1 VEPKNSYA
9 NASTDAQKWYLV
21 PADNP
26 QQASKV
32 DAYYSPNH
40 ANTNGDPEKPFL
52 TTYPTNKDKVD
63 VPIGVTK
70 RANNSVWI
78 VKKTGDYYYIIH
90 AATGKYVIY
99 EVPLPNDPDKNDDA
113 TEGNNGKRK
122 TMHLQTPDDEE
133 GTGTYRL
140 NANDNFKFKIS
151 QDNNKT
157 YYNITPMNRSGWYW
171 NPAGGNKDKYY
182 GTKSNIY
189 QEGLVGVYNSSTDG
203 GSKWHFEEKTLSAP
217 TINVTHSRVTVTEN
231 NGLPEGYNVR
241 YTFSSEGTPADP
253 TASSTVMGS
262 DGYLVTEAG
271 TLKVVIERYG
281 IVLTGVAEQEV
292 SPVYCATP
300 VISFDYSSSEVSITC
315 ATEGAT
321 IYYTLD
327 GSTPTAE
334 STQYDGAFLLTENAT
349 VKAIAVCTDYLN
361 SEVATQTINQIS
373 SPVISYNGDNIEI
386 TPPGEGYDIYYTKDG
401 STPTVSEG
409 IKYTDPLTPEDVE
422 GAIEIKAFAV
432 DQANTNRFSEVTS
445 FLLYGE
451 NRKLLIQSQ
460 TTAHF
465 YLMPG
470 DEGGVKVTSLLHPTM
485 QWYLMDAGTTEGKQY
500 YYIVNGKDNT
510 KRLAYEEG
518 SCKVLDGADDD
529 KFKFQI
535 EESAGV
541 YSIIPN
547 GQTTAISCDG
557 NSQWNFV
564 LPSTI
569 ANITAPFTTTDAN
582 NAYFYKI
589 GASGHNIKLT
599 DDGVTTSNSTAEADQ
614 QAMAWYF
621 ERVETETTE
630 GVEAEE
636 DWLTYYHIR
645 SGLTGDYLYL
655 SDTDVFTW
663 ARTTAA
669 DSYYIVPKTSLD
681 IESAITLDGYKEWNI
696 TAVDYF
702 CAKPV
707 VTIDEEGNV
716 VMKSATRVAEIYY
729 TIDGTVPTV
738 PSRTGLRPTAPTR
751 QYSTEFQLDLEAT
764 AITAVAAMKNREQ
777 QSEPVVIALEQC
789 AAPTGVY
796 SGVGGS
802 LQLSTE
808 TPGAEIYYTV
818 DDTDPLLVSSTS
830 HGESPIILFEANK
843 RSKVFARTARHGW
856 KKSEPYKLEVVYMP
870 TITLAQTSYTYTG
883 EKLQPEITSVTVKG
897 ESDAIPTTYYE
908 VFGLTD
914 NEDAGTARF
923 GIIQKEGAPYMIF
936 GTADFKILK
945 AELTAVTLSAEEFEY
960 NHRRQTAEVT
970 SVKAGSLDVDKVNYT
985 VSGNIAQDK
994 GVYTVTVTAN
1004 DETNYTGTV
1013 TKTFEIK
1020 AKPLTGTDITI
1031 NLKRVKDNDTYAYT
1045 PTIKDGY
1052 KTLVLGEDYEMSDPV
1067 ATTEGYKRFTFKGK
1081 GNFSSLDADSRTLEY
1096 VDLTL
1101 EKVRDSRSDY
1111 AALFAAKVDMA
1122 TPVGMTVYVVT
1133 GANSRNMVDLQKL
1146 NYVPKDVPVLLV
1158 DAKESLG
1165 FVKQGK
1171 PDDVTALTATDE
1183 PVKSNKLMLTTAS
1196 RHFDVATIYLFY
1208 NGEFVHNTDGY
1219 LAADKVYLDL
1229 GASAPSGA
1237 PRLSIVLDGTTGIDD
1252 VCQQQAVEGEDRW
1265 YTLDGRL
1272 LQQRP
1277 TAPGLYLNNGRKVV
1291 IKKK

>member
-1 VEPKNSYA
+1 
-9 NASTDAQKWYLV
+9 
-21 PADNP
+21 
-26 QQASKV
+26 
-32 DAYYSPNH
+32 
-40 ANTNGDPEKPFL
+40 
-52 TTYPTNKDKVD
+52 
-63 VPIGVTK
+63 
-70 RANNSVWI
+70 
-78 VKKTGDYYYIIH
+78 
-90 AATGKYVIY
+90 
-99 EVPLPNDPDKNDDA
+99 
-113 TEGNNGKRK
+113 
-122 TMHLQTPDDEE
+122 
-133 GTGTYRL
+133 
-140 NANDNFKFKIS
+140 
-151 QDNNKT
+151 
-157 YYNITPMNRSGWYW
+157 
-171 NPAGGNKDKYY
+171 
-182 GTKSNIY
+182 
-189 QEGLVGVYNSSTDG
+189 
-203 GSKWHFEEKTLSAP
+203 
-217 TINVTHSRVTVTEN
+217 
-231 NGLPEGYNVR
+231 
-241 YTFSSEGTPADP
+241 
-253 TASSTVMGS
+253 MGS

-281 IVLTGVAEQEV
+281 IVLTGVATQKV

-300 VISFDYSSSEVSITC
+300 VISFDYSTSEASITC
-315 ATEGAT
+315 DTEDAT

-334 STQYDGAFLLTENAT
+334 STLYEGAFTLTENAT

-361 SEVATQTINQIS
+361 SEVATQTINVIS
-373 SPVISYNGDNIEI
+373 RPVIRYNGDNIEM

-409 IKYTDPLTPEDVE
+409 IKYTDPLPPEDVA
-422 GAIEIKAFAV
+422 GAIEIKAIAV
-432 DQANTNRFSEVTS
+432 DAENTSRFSDVAS

-451 NRKLLIQSQ
+451 THKLLVQSQ
-460 TTAHF
+460 TKANF

-541 YSIIPN
+541 YSITPK

-569 ANITAPFTTTDAN
+569 ENITAPFTTTDAN

-669 DSYYIVPKTSLD
+669 DSYYIVPKTSLN
-681 IESAITLDGYKEWNI
+681 IESAITLGGYKEWNI

-808 TPGAEIYYTV
+808 TPGAEIYYTI

-830 HGESPIILFEANK
+830 HGESPEILFEANK

-897 ESDAIPTTYYE
+897 ESDAIPTTAYE

-923 GIIQKEGAPYMIF
+923 GIRQREGVQYMIF

-970 SVKAGSLDVDKVNYT
+970 SVKAGTLDVDKVNYT

-1020 AKPLTGTDITI
+1020 AKPLTDTDITI

-1081 GNFSSLDADSRTLEY
+1081 GNFSSLDDDSRTLEY

-1158 DAKESLG
+1158 DAKESQG

-1171 PDDVTALTATDE
+1171 PDDVTALTAKDK
-1183 PVKSNKLMLTTAS
+1183 PVKSNKLRLTTAS
-1196 RHFDVATIYLFY
+1196 THFDVATIYLFY

-1237 PRLSIVLDGTTGIDD
+1237 PRLSLVLDGTTGIDD

>member
-1 VEPKNSYA
+1 
-9 NASTDAQKWYLV
+9 
-21 PADNP
+21 
-26 QQASKV
+26 
-32 DAYYSPNH
+32 
-40 ANTNGDPEKPFL
+40 
-52 TTYPTNKDKVD
+52 
-63 VPIGVTK
+63 
-70 RANNSVWI
+70 
-78 VKKTGDYYYIIH
+78 
-90 AATGKYVIY
+90 
-99 EVPLPNDPDKNDDA
+99 
-113 TEGNNGKRK
+113 
-122 TMHLQTPDDEE
+122 
-133 GTGTYRL
+133 
-140 NANDNFKFKIS
+140 
-151 QDNNKT
+151 
-157 YYNITPMNRSGWYW
+157 
-171 NPAGGNKDKYY
+171 
-182 GTKSNIY
+182 
-189 QEGLVGVYNSSTDG
+189 
-203 GSKWHFEEKTLSAP
+203 
-217 TINVTHSRVTVTEN
+217 
-231 NGLPEGYNVR
+231 
-241 YTFSSEGTPADP
+241 
-253 TASSTVMGS
+253 MGS

-281 IVLTGVAEQEV
+281 IVLTGVAEQKV

-300 VISFDYSSSEVSITC
+300 VISFDYSTSEASITC
-315 ATEGAT
+315 ATEDAT

-349 VKAIAVCTDYLN
+349 VKAIAVCTDFLD
-361 SEVATQTINQIS
+361 SEVATQTINMIS
-373 SPVISYNGDNIEI
+373 RPVIRYNGDNIEM
-386 TPPGEGYDIYYTKDG
+386 TPPGEGYDIYYTMDG

-409 IKYTDPLTPEDVE
+409 TKYTSPLTPEDVV
-422 GAIEIKAFAV
+422 GAIEIKAIAV
-432 DQANTNRFSEVTS
+432 DAENTSRFSDVAS

-451 NRKLLIQSQ
+451 TRKLLVQSQ
-460 TTAHF
+460 TKANF

-518 SCKVLDGADDD
+518 SCKVLDGADAD

-535 EESAGV
+535 EESAGM

-569 ANITAPFTTTDAN
+569 ENITAPFTTTDAN
-582 NAYFYKI
+582 NAYFYQI

-669 DSYYIVPKTSLD
+669 DSYYIVPKTSLN
-681 IESAITLDGYKEWNI
+681 IESAITLGGYKEWNI

-808 TPGAEIYYTV
+808 TPGAEIYYTI

-830 HGESPIILFEANK
+830 HGESPEILFEANK

-897 ESDAIPTTYYE
+897 ESTEIPLKDYE

-923 GIIQKEGAPYMIF
+923 GIRQREGVAYMIF

-970 SVKAGSLDVDKVNYT
+970 SVKAGTLDVDKVNYT

-1020 AKPLTGTDITI
+1020 AKPLTDTDITI
-1031 NLKRVKDNDTYAYT
+1031 NLKRVKDNDTYTYT

-1081 GNFSSLDADSRTLEY
+1081 GNFSSLDADSRILEY

-1158 DAKESLG
+1158 DAKESQG

-1229 GASAPSGA
+1229 RASAPSGA